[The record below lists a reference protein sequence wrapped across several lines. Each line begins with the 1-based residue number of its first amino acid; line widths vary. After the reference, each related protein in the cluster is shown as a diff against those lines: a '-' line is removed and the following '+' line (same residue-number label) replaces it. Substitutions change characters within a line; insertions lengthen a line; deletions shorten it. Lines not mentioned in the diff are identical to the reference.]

1 MPVTG
6 PLGIEGAL
14 ARVREISSLTTPTSP
29 PPTAPP
35 QGGEFT
41 QALLRGA
48 LGTPSPTTAAPGLP
62 IPGAT
67 APTILSA
74 DDAALA
80 ARLDAWMAEKV
91 PGSPLVGKGAV
102 FVQEG
107 RAAGVDPRALVAI
120 ARHESALG
128 TLGSGRDIHNAF
140 GWGPAIPFDSWEE
153 NIATV
158 ARGLREGYL
167 DEGRVTIATIQ
178 PKWAPVGAGNDPTNL
193 NSNWTRAVSISF
205 GELGGDPNASLA
217 LAPTPRI
224 SA

>member
-1 MPVTG
+1 M
-6 PLGIEGAL
+6 
-14 ARVREISSLTTPTSP
+14 ARVREISSLM
-29 PPTAPP
+29 APAGSSATMP
-35 QGGEFT
+35 AAGANFD
-41 QALLRGA
+41 QALLRSPTGAATSA
-48 LGTPSPTTAAPGLP
+48 LGLPGSTGQVAAAPG
-62 IPGAT
+62 
-67 APTILSA
+67 ILTA

-91 PGSPLVGKGAV
+91 PDSPLVGKGAV
-102 FVQEG
+102 FVREG

-178 PKWAPVGAGNDPTNL
+178 SKWAPVGVSNDPTNL